1 MRIVQGNVIKDI
13 CEYLYYVSSFGI
25 VLIFALRFDYG
36 QSFDY
41 VFNISIKILINTVD
55 MVTYPGDMVTGNDD
69 LIFWLV
75 PM

>member
-1 MRIVQGNVIKDI
+1 MSHHFV
-13 CEYLYYVSSFGI
+13 I